1 MININKLPIS
11 DPFHL
16 LKAADVPLI
25 NHLILIDVKKLEY
38 VITQLFSESVD
49 LSYMFTDRNSSGAM
63 KDEYALSLFSWYT
76 FTEVIRQ
83 GRYDAAYYILPF
95 VYF

>member
-1 MININKLPIS
+1 
-11 DPFHL
+11 
-16 LKAADVPLI
+16 
-25 NHLILIDVKKLEY
+25 
-38 VITQLFSESVD
+38 
-49 LSYMFTDRNSSGAM
+49 MFTDRNSSGAM

-95 VYF
+95 VYFEKAIRSPLLSPNDRLTFLCSAFSIFKHHYLELMKND